1 MRKKN
6 WIEFSNLNNQD
17 KFNNG
22 DDSRNQ
28 PEKIKI
34 FSQKKGK
41 GGKTITLITGLKF
54 KDKINQK
61 EFLKKLKIYCSTG
74 GKLSDEGIQLQ
85 GMMVNKVIF
94 FLRKEGYCLLYTS
107 DAADE

>member
-17 KFNNG
+17 KFNNE
-22 DDSRNQ
+22 DESIDQ

-54 KDKINQK
+54 EDKIHKK
-61 EFLKKLKIYCSTG
+61 EFLKKLKIFCSTG
-74 GKLSDEGIQLQ
+74 GKLCDEGIQLQ
-85 GMMVNKVIF
+85 GMMVDKVIF
-94 FLRKEGYCLLYTS
+94 FLRKDGYEL
-107 DAADE
+107 

>member
-6 WIEFSNLNNQD
+6 WIEFSNLNNLEKSEGKD
-17 KFNNG
+17 ETI
-22 DDSRNQ
+22 DQ
-28 PEKIKI
+28 PQKIKV

-74 GKLSDEGIQLQ
+74 GKLFDEGIQLQ

-94 FLRKEGYCLLYTS
+94 FLRKEGYEL
-107 DAADE
+107 

>member
-6 WIEFSNLNNQD
+6 WIEFSNLNNLE
-17 KFNNG
+17 KFN
-22 DDSRNQ
+22 DKDETLDRPQ
-28 PEKIKI
+28 KINV

-54 KDKINQK
+54 ADEIHKK
-61 EFLKKLKIYCSTG
+61 EFLKKLKIFCSTG
-74 GKLSDEGIQLQ
+74 GKLCNEGIQLQ

-94 FLRKEGYCLLYTS
+94 FLRKDGYEL
-107 DAADE
+107 

>member
-17 KFNNG
+17 KFNNE
-22 DDSRNQ
+22 DESIDQ

-54 KDKINQK
+54 EDEIHKK
-61 EFLKKLKIYCSTG
+61 EFLKKLKIFCSTG
-74 GKLSDEGIQLQ
+74 GKLCDEGIQLQ
-85 GMMVNKVIF
+85 GMMVDKVIF
-94 FLRKEGYCLLYTS
+94 FLRKEGYEL
-107 DAADE
+107 

>member
-6 WIEFSNLNNQD
+6 WIEFSNLNNLD
-17 KFNNG
+17 KFNNK
-22 DDSRNQ
+22 DESKNQ
-28 PEKIKI
+28 FEKIKV

-54 KDKINQK
+54 EDILHKK

-74 GKLSDEGIQLQ
+74 GKLCDEGIQLQ
-85 GMMVNKVIF
+85 GMMVDKVIF
-94 FLRKEGYCLLYTS
+94 FLRKDGYEL
-107 DAADE
+107 

>member
-6 WIEFSNLNNQD
+6 WIEFSNLNNLE
-17 KFNNG
+17 KFN
-22 DDSRNQ
+22 DTHEVMDQ
-28 PEKIKI
+28 PEKIKV

-54 KDKINQK
+54 TDKINQK

-85 GMMVNKVIF
+85 GMMVDKVIF
-94 FLRKEGYCLLYTS
+94 FLRKEGYEL
-107 DAADE
+107 